1 MERDIAKVATLLVM
15 GAILVDVATHGNVFV
30 AIGETIGNIWTSSL
44 STVAGSPNVTSGS

>member
-30 AIGETIGNIWTSSL
+30 AIGKTIGNIWTSSL